1 MMALAT
7 FVDGLPGEPCS
18 RLIEERVLE
27 MMDGSLSDE
36 A

>member
-7 FVDGLPGEPCS
+7 FVDGLPGESCS
-18 RLIEERVLE
+18 RLIEECVLE
-27 MMDGSLSDE
+27 MTDGSLPDE